1 MSFPSAF
8 RSHVEQSQKS
18 LENETTLIG
27 HPYCRWKMDVALVG
41 ERVVPRQWEVGG
53 GENEDE
59 CTASPIDMISHSLT
73 GIASNRAMR

>member
-1 MSFPSAF
+1 
-8 RSHVEQSQKS
+8 
-18 LENETTLIG
+18 
-27 HPYCRWKMDVALVG
+27 MDVALVG

-73 GIASNRAMR
+73 GIASSPEQGDHRAFCWTCLRMSGVHSGGVG